1 MSFGGGGGG
10 GAITAHDHSN
20 LSSEGGSL
28 NLDTD
33 PPSDEMNNAPLFA
46 QGIGWW

>member
-28 NLDTD
+28 NLDT
-33 PPSDEMNNAPLFA
+33 EMNNAPLFA